1 MRIRL
6 VEDRFL
12 TTNDGKCSEAAS
24 GMVAAARPEATAA
37 GVEMLEQGGNAID
50 AACAVGMALGVCEP
64 QASGLGGQSMGI
76 VHYEGRTF
84 AVDGSGRAP
93 SLAHKSRLKK
103 ARAREAGYRAT
114 TIPSTPATYA
124 WLQRQYGSL
133 DWCTVLE
140 PAIRLAREG
149 YTISSLQSRLQER
162 ELDGFKA
169 VTSLSGAR
177 YFLQRGREPY
187 KPGSQFRQL
196 HLANLLELI
205 ARRGVEEFYQ
215 GDVAAQI
222 DSDMKEN
229 DGLLRADDLALIP
242 WPIERKP
249 VARRYRGYLIR
260 TMPPPGSG
268 RTLLLVLLMLAY
280 LESRFV
286 GSRQPE
292 RYHFLAETFRKAF
305 LQRLDRPFDP
315 NTYPQITSKTMLSR
329 KFARSLA
336 ATIAKDMD
344 VTLPLEDPVGAQT
357 GETTHFSVMDRNGNA
372 VAMTQSIELVYG
384 SKAAAAELGFLYNN
398 YMMAFELDNPAHP
411 YYLRPNAVP
420 WSSVAPA
427 IMFRRKEPWL
437 ATGSPGSERI
447 FSTITQFLSRVID
460 GSSTISEAV
469 VEPRL
474 HCSIGGTIS
483 MELDRFEPEVGEYL
497 KDLGYKIRPREPY
510 AFYLGCIQATLK
522 RQTGP
527 GFQGVADIRR
537 DGTAAGPH

>member
-1 MRIRL
+1 
-6 VEDRFL
+6 
-12 TTNDGKCSEAAS
+12 
-24 GMVAAARPEATAA
+24 
-37 GVEMLEQGGNAID
+37 MLEQGGNAVD
-50 AACAVGMALGVCEP
+50 AACAVGLALGVCEP
-64 QASGLGGQSMGI
+64 QASGLGGQSVGM

-84 AVDGSGRAP
+84 ALDGSSRAP
-93 SLAHKSRLKK
+93 SLAHKSRLAKPTL
-103 ARAREAGYRAT
+103 REVGYRT
-114 TIPSTPATYA
+114 TTVPSTPATYA
-124 WLQRQYGSL
+124 WLQRQYGRL
-133 DWCTVLE
+133 DWQTILD
-140 PAIRLAREG
+140 PAIRIAREG
-149 YTISSLQSRLQER
+149 YSISQLQSRLQTR
-162 ELDGFKA
+162 ELDSFKA
-169 VTSLSGAR
+169 VESLSGAK
-177 YFLQRGREPY
+177 YFLQYGCEPFE
-187 KPGSQFRQL
+187 PGSSFRQPD
-196 HLANLLELI
+196 LANLLELI

-222 DSDMKEN
+222 DADMREH

-242 WPIERKP
+242 WPIERQP
-249 VARRYRGYLIR
+249 VARRYRGYLIK

-268 RTLLLVLLMLAY
+268 RTLLLVLLMLHY

-286 GSRQPE
+286 GGRQPE

-315 NTYPQITSKTMLSR
+315 NTYPQITSKKMLSR
-329 KFARSLA
+329 SFARGLA
-336 ATIAKDMD
+336 ATIADGMD
-344 VTLPLEDPVGAQT
+344 ANLPLEDPIGAQT
-357 GETTHFSVMDRNGNA
+357 GETTHFSVMDRDGNA

-384 SKAAAAELGFLYNN
+384 SKTAAAGLGFLYNN
-398 YMMAFELDNPAHP
+398 YLMAFELDNPAHP

-460 GSSTISEAV
+460 GSAPIGEAV
-469 VEPRL
+469 VEPRM

-483 MELDRFEPEVGEYL
+483 LEHDRFAPEVVRYL
-497 KDLGYKIRPREPY
+497 GQLGYKLRPREPY

-537 DGTAAGPH
+537 DGTAAGPT

>member
-1 MRIRL
+1 
-6 VEDRFL
+6 
-12 TTNDGKCSEAAS
+12 
-24 GMVAAARPEATAA
+24 
-37 GVEMLEQGGNAID
+37 
-50 AACAVGMALGVCEP
+50 
-64 QASGLGGQSMGI
+64 
-76 VHYEGRTF
+76 
-84 AVDGSGRAP
+84 
-93 SLAHKSRLKK
+93 
-103 ARAREAGYRAT
+103 
-114 TIPSTPATYA
+114 
-124 WLQRQYGSL
+124 
-133 DWCTVLE
+133 
-140 PAIRLAREG
+140 
-149 YTISSLQSRLQER
+149 
-162 ELDGFKA
+162 
-169 VTSLSGAR
+169 
-177 YFLQRGREPY
+177 
-187 KPGSQFRQL
+187 
-196 HLANLLELI
+196 LANLLELI

-483 MELDRFEPEVGEYL
+483 MEFDRFEPEVGQYL